1 MPFWAPAVKQA
12 LESCVI
18 RMCLSVSIGWFCSF
32 RFVFM
37 LILASCWTTTVC
49 HLHSLESAKSP
60 CSARRW
66 ELHSLRSWA
75 HDSRPWHEL
84 TLGENIPCDFCP
96 GSSPFLIN
104 TWPGAVLS
112 HFTLLVCFEEYVVKP
127 RCLLEWQMEMYRS
140 STTGAHKYRYW
151 VFRMIH

>member
-1 MPFWAPAVKQA
+1 MNVHSKIASFIMWDLGKLIRHVVVNKCMPFWAPAVKQA

-32 RFVFM
+32 RSVFM

-84 TLGENIPCDFCP
+84 TLRGKYTLWLLSRFISFPYKYM
-96 GSSPFLIN
+96 
-104 TWPGAVLS
+104 TWCCSEPLYFAGL
-112 HFTLLVCFEEYVVKP
+112 FWRVC
-127 RCLLEWQMEMYRS
+127 S
-140 STTGAHKYRYW
+140 
-151 VFRMIH
+151 